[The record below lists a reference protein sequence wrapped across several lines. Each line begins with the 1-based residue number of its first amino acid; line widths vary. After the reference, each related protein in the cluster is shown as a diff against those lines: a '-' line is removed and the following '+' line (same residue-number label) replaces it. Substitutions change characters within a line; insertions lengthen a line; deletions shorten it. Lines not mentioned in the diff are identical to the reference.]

1 MTQKTTITTSN
12 PALTAYENNRMSK
25 LFKREAITFVLL
37 LVLLG
42 LAVWLFLTILKEQ
55 QFGEF

>member
-1 MTQKTTITTSN
+1 MTQITTHN
-12 PALTAYENNRMSK
+12 PELTKYENNRTAK

-37 LVLLG
+37 LILLS